1 MASPIRIPV
10 IKLYSHLIVPIQGL
24 LGDGVMEELSEQVSK
39 RIVTDGVTGLIID
52 VSAVDVMDS
61 YVTRVVRDLALTAR
75 LMGVDTVVSGM
86 QANVAITIIEMGLEI
101 PGVATTLNLERALEH
116 LDQLHDDR
124 DRERNSSEAS
134 HGEP

>member
-1 MASPIRIPV
+1 M
-10 IKLYSHLIVPIQGL
+10 
-24 LGDGVMEELSEQVSK
+24 
-39 RIVTDGVTGLIID
+39 TDGVTGLIID

-101 PGVATTLNLERALEH
+101 PGVATTLNLEQALEH

-124 DRERNSSEAS
+124 DREVSVRGLAWRIVTARAQRSKSCRGIS
-134 HGEP
+134 RRRSPPRC

>member
-1 MASPIRIPV
+1 MASTIRIPV

-24 LGDGVMEELSEQVSK
+24 LGDGVMEELSEQVSS

-124 DRERNSSEAS
+124 DRERSPSEAS
-134 HGEP
+134 HGES

>member
-75 LMGVDTVVSGM
+75 LMGVDTVLSGM

-124 DRERNSSEAS
+124 DRESDSSEAS
-134 HGEP
+134 HGDP

>member
-101 PGVATTLNLERALEH
+101 PGVTTTLNLERALEH
-116 LDQLHDDR
+116 LDQLHDER
-124 DRERNSSEAS
+124 DREGDSSEAP

>member
-24 LGDGVMEELSEQVSK
+24 LGDGVMEELSEQVSQ

-52 VSAVDVMDS
+52 VSAIDVMDS

-124 DRERNSSEAS
+124 DRERSEAEAP

>member
-1 MASPIRIPV
+1 MASPVRIPV

-24 LGDGVMEELSEQVSK
+24 LGDGVMEELSEQVSR

-52 VSAVDVMDS
+52 VSAIDVMDS

-124 DRERNSSEAS
+124 DRERSPSEAP

>member
-1 MASPIRIPV
+1 MSSPIRIPV

-24 LGDGVMEELSEQVSK
+24 LGDGVMEELSEQVSR

-101 PGVATTLNLERALEH
+101 PGVTTTLNLERALEH
-116 LDQLHDDR
+116 LDQLHDER
-124 DRERNSSEAS
+124 DREGSPSEAPD
-134 HGEP
+134 GES

>member
-1 MASPIRIPV
+1 MASPVRIPV

-24 LGDGVMEELSEQVSK
+24 LGDGVMEELSEQVSQ

-52 VSAVDVMDS
+52 VSAIDVMDS

-124 DRERNSSEAS
+124 ERSPSEAP
-134 HGEP
+134 HGES